1 MLDKRSLRNSIIS
14 KITNIIKT
22 FTNKQTKIRYPQ
34 SMNYYLG
41 CKQRKLDGGH
51 VERILKLVGNLEQDQ
66 NVGELNAFILQEVN
80 VNENPNT
87 KDLLI
92 EEIRLMIGSL
102 V

>member
-1 MLDKRSLRNSIIS
+1 MLDKRSLRNSIIN

-41 CKQRKLDGGH
+41 CKQRKLDWGH
-51 VERILKLVGNLEQDQ
+51 VERILNLVGNLEQDQ